1 MALGRRFAAAGVRVL
16 GYVGRNE
23 ASAQRACEFA
33 GEGRP
38 LALAELGAAHV
49 VMFCVSDPSL
59 RDAVS
64 DAVAAAQP
72 RSCSLWIHTSARF
85 DLAVFEPLA
94 TKGVR
99 IGALHPIA
107 PFPDAE
113 SGASSLLG
121 KPALLIADPRARR
134 LLATLVDRLGMR
146 AMWCLPGG
154 DPLLYHAACALAANG
169 LTALRAAVDAAFAH
183 SNRLSAEDA
192 AVAADALMRANL
204 DLDQATKD
212 LTTAVETGDVKWQDA
227 KTTFDLWAAELAYVD
242 ELLSADVRNNSA
254 WNQRYFVLQASADLN
269 SPDLVASEIACALA
283 PAITHAALR
292 ARAPEI
298 SLEIAPPRAA
308 VLSAELVSP
317 IVCVQIRSSKLR
329 ARRPTRRRGRT

>member
-192 AVAADALMRANL
+192 AVAADALMRAAL
-204 DLDQATKD
+204 DACLALGPQNALSGPVLRGDA
-212 LTTAVETGDVKWQDA
+212 ETLRLHRK
-227 KTTFDLWAAELAYVD
+227 
-242 ELLSADVRNNSA
+242 
-254 WNQRYFVLQASADLN
+254 
-269 SPDLVASEIACALA
+269 ALRGED
-283 PAITHAALR
+283 PAIDAVYAAVMTAAIPLARARGLSGDALR
-292 ARAPEI
+292 AVGDA
-298 SLEIAPPRAA
+298 L
-308 VLSAELVSP
+308 
-317 IVCVQIRSSKLR
+317 
-329 ARRPTRRRGRT
+329 AREDA

>member
-1 MALGRRFAAAGVRVL
+1 MPIRVAIVGPGRVGMALGRRFAAAGVRVL
-16 GYVGRNE
+16 GYVGRSE
-23 ASAQRACEFA
+23 ASAQRACEFV

-38 LALAELGAAHV
+38 LALAELAAAHV

-64 DAVAAAQP
+64 AAVAAAQP

-146 AMWCLPGG
+146 AMWCQPGG
-154 DPLLYHAACALAANG
+154 DPLIYHAACALAANG

-183 SNRLSAEDA
+183 SNRLSSEDA
-192 AVAADALMRANL
+192 GVAADALMRAAL
-204 DLDQATKD
+204 DACLALGPQNALSGPVLRGDAETLRLHRKALRLED
-212 LTTAVETGDVKWQDA
+212 PAIDAVYAAVMTAAIPLARARGLGGDALVAVEG
-227 KTTFDLWAAELAYVD
+227 
-242 ELLSADVRNNSA
+242 
-254 WNQRYFVLQASADLN
+254 
-269 SPDLVASEIACALA
+269 ALA
-283 PAITHAALR
+283 QGDA
-292 ARAPEI
+292 
-298 SLEIAPPRAA
+298 
-308 VLSAELVSP
+308 
-317 IVCVQIRSSKLR
+317 
-329 ARRPTRRRGRT
+329 

>member
-23 ASAQRACEFA
+23 ASAPRACEFA

-192 AVAADALMRANL
+192 AVAADALMRAAL
-204 DLDQATKD
+204 DACLALGPQNALSGPVLRGDAETLRLHRKALRIED
-212 LTTAVETGDVKWQDA
+212 PAIDAIYAAVMTAA
-227 KTTFDLWAAELAYVD
+227 IPL
-242 ELLSADVRNNSA
+242 
-254 WNQRYFVLQASADLN
+254 ASARGLRGD
-269 SPDLVASEIACALA
+269 
-283 PAITHAALR
+283 ALR
-292 ARAPEI
+292 AVGDA
-298 SLEIAPPRAA
+298 
-308 VLSAELVSP
+308 LSREDA
-317 IVCVQIRSSKLR
+317 
-329 ARRPTRRRGRT
+329 